1 MTDRSIEDGMKGVHS
16 RPAHNG
22 IKGVLTSVY
31 KEGGVRGLYRG
42 AGMYVTISTNA
53 TFMLG
58 KYNWFLAENS
68 LEFLFV
74 GNMFSYGMSQLS
86 SLAFHCLILFFFFS
100 TFIENINFFFFLGPT
115 LTGILPYA
123 GLKFYMYEKLKMHV
137 PEEHQKSILMRLSCG
152 ALAGLF
158 GQTLTYPLDVVK
170 RQMQVLAHNFM
181 SSAGQSFF
189 EW

>member
-1 MTDRSIEDGMKGVHS
+1 MKGVHS
-16 RPAHNG
+16 QPAHNG
-22 IKGVLTSVY
+22 IKGILTSVY

-42 AGMYVTISTNA
+42 V
-53 TFMLG
+53 
-58 KYNWFLAENS
+58 
-68 LEFLFV
+68 
-74 GNMFSYGMSQLS
+74 
-86 SLAFHCLILFFFFS
+86 
-100 TFIENINFFFFLGPT
+100 GPT

-170 RQMQVLAHNFM
+170 RHMQVVFQFYNPHFVYMDSYVALACIPSVIYFT
-181 SSAGQSFF
+181 F
-189 EW
+189 